1 MAWSQAQ
8 KKYAQSELGKQARLR
23 YQQSDKA
30 RETRK
35 NYQLK
40 RKAKLAEAKQSVVT
54 EVKKPKVETKLKV
67 ENLA

>member
-1 MAWSQAQ
+1 MTLTPSQL
-8 KKYAQSELGKQARLR
+8 KYSLSDKGKQARLR

-40 RKAKLAEAKQSVVT
+40 RKAKLAEAKLPKETTQVN
-54 EVKKPKVETKLKV
+54 KKAD
-67 ENLA
+67 ENKIRE